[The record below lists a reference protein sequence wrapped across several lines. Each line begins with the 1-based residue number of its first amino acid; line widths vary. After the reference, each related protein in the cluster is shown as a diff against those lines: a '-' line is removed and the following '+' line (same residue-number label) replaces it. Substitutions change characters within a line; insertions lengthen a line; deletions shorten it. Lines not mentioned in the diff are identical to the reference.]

1 MKRLIKFC
9 NCKGFTLVET
19 ILAVFILFVVS
30 TMLINGFIAAIAY
43 SYQTSVYSKSGSKN
57 YDICMQDVA
66 DWNELTKSDRE
77 AEGYSYSSTKKTSL
91 VFSARGVHTE
101 AKKFKDLGVAFEKKD
116 DLSGTV
122 PLELNFADGRFAP
135 AEDEDQLS
143 DNRTIFKY
151 YPKYCWDG
159 TRTTTIGSIVVAY
172 NKATHKYV
180 WTVYEERNDDTKW
193 KVAIN

>member
-1 MKRLIKFC
+1 MKQIKKL
-9 NCKGFTLVET
+9 NRKGFTLVET
-19 ILAVFILFVVS
+19 ILAVFILFVIS

-66 DWNELTKSDRE
+66 NWNVLTKSDRE
-77 AEGYSYSSTKKTSL
+77 IEGHSYSTSKKKTL
-91 VFSARGVHTE
+91 AFSARGVHT
-101 AKKFKDLGVAFEKKD
+101 AANTFKDLNVAYEKKD

-135 AEDEDQLS
+135 AEDESQLS

-151 YPKYCWDG
+151 FPEHCWDG
-159 TRTTTIGSIVVAY
+159 TRDTTIGSIVVCY
-172 NKATHKYV
+172 NKATHKYI
-180 WTVYEERNDDTKW
+180 WTVWEERNDADTW
-193 KVAIN
+193 KVEIN